1 MSAGLATVEAA
12 LAELRAG
19 RPVVVVDDA
28 DRENEGD
35 VVMAAATATPRWVG
49 WTVRHSSGY
58 ICAPMPAET
67 ADRLELPLMVGD
79 SEDPLRT
86 AYTVSVDAR
95 EGVTTGISAGDRAR
109 TLRLLA
115 DPTTVPHDLVR
126 PGHVLPLRARP
137 GGVLERN
144 GHTEAAVDLC
154 RAAGLPP
161 VGMICELVDDDGELL
176 RLPQLLALARTEG
189 LLVVSIA
196 DLVAWRRARE
206 AAGLPPV
213 VDASPAGDA
222 VVPAQA
228 RVRHVASAD
237 LPARTGTFR
246 VHAYHDVLTGAEH
259 LAIAAAGP
267 SGPAGPGDTPGRRA
281 VLVRVHSECL
291 SGDALGSLRCDCGPQ
306 LEAALARV
314 ALEGGVVVYVRGHEG
329 RGIGLAAKVA
339 AYALQDAGLDTVDA
353 NTVQGLP
360 ADAREYGAATA
371 VLADLGVD
379 RVRLLTNNN
388 DKVAALEAGGV
399 EVVERVPL
407 VVGTGPD
414 NVGYLAVKRDRMGH
428 VLPGTLD
435 GTTGTTSRTSTT
447 PAGRTG
453 RDDADGRTA

>member
-1 MSAGLATVEAA
+1 VNELGGLASIDAA
-12 LAELRAG
+12 LAEIRAG

-35 VVMAAATATPRWVG
+35 VVMAAAAATPHWVG

-58 ICAPMPAET
+58 VCAPVAPDV
-67 ADRLELPLMVGD
+67 ADRLGLPLMWPD

-95 EGVTTGISAGDRAR
+95 EGVSTGISATDRAR

-115 DPTTVPHDLVR
+115 DPATAADDLVR

-161 VGMICELVDDDGELL
+161 VGMICELVDDSGELL

-196 DLVAWRRARE
+196 DLVAWRRAHE
-206 AAGLPPV
+206 GTSGTAPSTGTDVGPV
-213 VDASPAGDA
+213 TTP
-222 VVPAQA
+222 VPTPEQA
-228 RVRHVASAD
+228 RVRRVASAD

-246 VHAYHDVLTGAEH
+246 VHAYHDVLTGHEH
-259 LAIAAAGP
+259 LAVAAAGP

-291 SGDALGSLRCDCGPQ
+291 TGDALGSLRCDCGPQ
-306 LEAALARV
+306 LESALARI

-329 RGIGLAAKVA
+329 RGIGLAAKIA

-360 ADAREYGAATA
+360 ADAREYGAAAA
-371 VLADLGVD
+371 VLEDLGVQQ
-379 RVRLLTNNN
+379 VRLLTNNT
-388 DKVAALEAGGV
+388 DKVESLVAGGID
-399 EVVERVPL
+399 VVERVPL
-407 VVGTGPD
+407 VVGTRPE
-414 NVGYLAVKRDRMGH
+414 NIGYLAVKRDRMGH
-428 VLPGTLD
+428 VLPGSLD
-435 GTTGTTSRTSTT
+435 GPGEVRQ
-447 PAGRTG
+447 PDI
-453 RDDADGRTA
+453 DDPGRTA